1 MDLKKY
7 IADIP
12 DFPEPGVI
20 FRDVTPLLANKDA
33 YQESIRLI
41 SEFAKDKKVD
51 VIVGP
56 EARGFLFGCPVA
68 LALHCGFVPVRKP
81 GKLPREV
88 ISQSYDLEYGS
99 NEIQMHSDSIQ
110 AGQNVLVVDDL
121 LATGGTVEA
130 AISLIEKMGGNVVGT
145 AFLIE
150 LEALKGR
157 ELLKG
162 YDVFFSLKV
171 LKGTMSLFLH
181 SKGEE
186 FMKYKGAHDQVT
198 FDDVLE
204 SCSTYITKKESID
217 LIQKAYDYIMVKH
230 EGQKRKSGEPYTIHL
245 IWVAYILTTLQT
257 GPTTIAAGLLHDVM
271 EDCDV
276 PREEM
281 VERFGEE
288 ITSLVEV

>member
-130 AISLIEKMGGNVVGT
+130 AITLIEKMGGNVVGT

-157 ELLKG
+157 
-162 YDVFFSLKV
+162 
-171 LKGTMSLFLH
+171 
-181 SKGEE
+181 
-186 FMKYKGAHDQVT
+186 
-198 FDDVLE
+198 
-204 SCSTYITKKESID
+204 
-217 LIQKAYDYIMVKH
+217 
-230 EGQKRKSGEPYTIHL
+230 
-245 IWVAYILTTLQT
+245 
-257 GPTTIAAGLLHDVM
+257 
-271 EDCDV
+271 
-276 PREEM
+276 
-281 VERFGEE
+281 
-288 ITSLVEV
+288 

>member
-88 ISQSYDLEYGS
+88 ISQSYDLEYVS

-130 AISLIEKMGGNVVGT
+130 AITLIEKMGGNVVGT

-157 ELLKG
+157 ELLKD
-162 YDVFFSLKV
+162 YDVFSVF
-171 LKGTMSLFLH
+171 
-181 SKGEE
+181 
-186 FMKYKGAHDQVT
+186 KY
-198 FDDVLE
+198 
-204 SCSTYITKKESID
+204 
-217 LIQKAYDYIMVKH
+217 
-230 EGQKRKSGEPYTIHL
+230 
-245 IWVAYILTTLQT
+245 
-257 GPTTIAAGLLHDVM
+257 
-271 EDCDV
+271 
-276 PREEM
+276 
-281 VERFGEE
+281 
-288 ITSLVEV
+288 

>member
-33 YQESIRLI
+33 YQESIQLI

-88 ISQSYDLEYGS
+88 FSQSYDLEYGS

-157 ELLKG
+157 ELLKD
-162 YDVFFSLKV
+162 YDVFSV
-171 LKGTMSLFLH
+171 LK
-181 SKGEE
+181 
-186 FMKYKGAHDQVT
+186 Y
-198 FDDVLE
+198 
-204 SCSTYITKKESID
+204 
-217 LIQKAYDYIMVKH
+217 
-230 EGQKRKSGEPYTIHL
+230 
-245 IWVAYILTTLQT
+245 
-257 GPTTIAAGLLHDVM
+257 
-271 EDCDV
+271 
-276 PREEM
+276 
-281 VERFGEE
+281 
-288 ITSLVEV
+288 